1 MRFKSRIAT
10 AALATMLLVGGGI
23 ATAAPAQAGVPSS
36 GVHYVDGYSLSNCK
50 SILNSGI
57 REKIMFGRTVYNVT
71 PCFKLP
77 SGTWRAVYY
86 WR

>member
-1 MRFKSRIAT
+1 MKLTTRLATT
-10 AALATMLLVGGGI
+10 AAAIALLVGGGV
-23 ATAAPAQAGVPSS
+23 ATAAPAQAIPSS

-57 REKIMFGRTVYNVT
+57 REKLMFGRAVYDVT

-86 WR
+86 WK